1 MTKSSEMLP
10 LAGFP
15 DYSDE
20 EMLQRARAFHSQI
33 ARRRTVRHFSD
44 RPVPR
49 ALIDECLQAAGSAPS
64 GANLQPWHFT
74 VVTDPELKKK
84 IREAAEEQERHF
96 YDHRAS
102 AEWLEALAP
111 LGTDE
116 HKPYLEIA
124 PCLIAI
130 FSQPYHREPDGTK
143 VKHYYPAESVGIATG
158 FLIAALHDAGLAT
171 LTHTPSPM
179 GFLNEVLGR
188 PPHERAFL
196 LLVVGF
202 PAEDATVPAIERKPL
217 DEFVTHR

>member
-1 MTKSSEMLP
+1 MTKSSGTLP

-20 EMLQRARAFHSQI
+20 QMLQRARAFHEQL

-44 RPVPR
+44 RPVPQ
-49 ALIDECLQAAGSAPS
+49 AVIDECLQAAGSAPS

-74 VVTDPELKKK
+74 VVTAPELKKK

-96 YDHRAS
+96 YEHRAS
-102 AEWLEALAP
+102 DEWLEALAP

-116 HKPYLEIA
+116 TKPYLEIA

-179 GFLNEVLGR
+179 GFLNEVLER
-188 PPHERAFL
+188 PPHERAFV

-202 PAEDATVPAIERKPL
+202 PAPDATVPAIERKSL
-217 DEFVTHR
+217 DEYVTHR